1 MMGGQSMRQETV
13 GVTENLLKSATEE
26 FLEKGFMKASLR
38 NISAKSGV
46 STNSIYTHFKDKE
59 GLFSAIVKDTVD
71 GLMAIYLDSTQKATY
86 SPNPSQADQEGEE
99 GMDLVLDYIYQ
110 HFIEFKLI
118 FCCSTG
124 SQYEHFLDELG
135 KIEESYYQE
144 FVEKYSKEGFI
155 VDSFFI
161 HVYCRVSW
169 QMVYELVA
177 HDCSYKEAQS
187 LMNST
192 KLFNIAGWKAV
203 MGIDE

>member
-1 MMGGQSMRQETV
+1 MRQETV
-13 GVTENLLKSATEE
+13 GITENLLKSATEE

-46 STNSIYTHFKDKE
+46 STNSIYTRFKDKE
-59 GLFSAIVKDTVD
+59 GLFSAIVKDTAD
-71 GLMAIYLDSTQKATY
+71 GLMDIYLESTKKATY
-86 SPNPSQADQEGEE
+86 SPNSELADQEGEE

-110 HFIEFKLI
+110 HFTDFKLI

-124 SQYEHFLDELG
+124 SQYEHFLDQLG
-135 KIEESYYQE
+135 EIEESYYQG
-144 FVEKYSKEGFI
+144 FVEKYSKAGFN

-161 HVYCRVSW
+161 HVYCRVGW
-169 QMVYELVA
+169 QMAYELVA
-177 HDCSYKEAQS
+177 HDRSYKEAQS

>member
-1 MMGGQSMRQETV
+1 MMGQSMRQETV

-46 STNSIYTHFKDKE
+46 STNSIYTRFKDKE
-59 GLFSAIVKDTVD
+59 GLFSVIVKETAD
-71 GLMAIYLDSTQKATY
+71 GLMDIYLESIQKATY
-86 SPNPSQADQEGEE
+86 SPDLNQANSEGEE
-99 GMDLVLDYIYQ
+99 GTDFVLDYIYQ

-144 FVEKYSKEGFI
+144 LVDKYGKEGFT
-155 VDSFFI
+155 VDPFFI
-161 HVYCRVSW
+161 HVFCRAGW
-169 QMVYELVA
+169 QTMYELVA

-187 LMNST
+187 FMNST
-192 KLFNIAGWKAV
+192 KLFNVAGWKAV